1 MSQDKKSLSQMKQTA
16 WSVTM
21 WLTDDTG
28 YTEDTIQQFVQSM
41 PNDWA
46 LEGQIEQGERSQKNL
61 HFQLL
66 LKTPQ
71 TRGTRISKFFPKCHI
86 EEARKFHALQNYVHK
101 ADTRVS
107 EFKTVENRS
116 PQWSVVCDTF
126 FDWILRDQT
135 DNGFFGVV
143 EDQRMSLWDTF
154 IGISI
159 EEGMRV
165 DIIGVN
171 PQYRSC
177 ILRYWLNYLAR
188 AKTRASVDKI
198 DKQTNRQNLDVA
210 GGGYINRSISENVR
224 PPIQQDES
232 LPATT
237 VDGPPLGDSDG
248 TAPPVQTSKPR
259 RVIRAKIPLA

>member
-1 MSQDKKSLSQMKQTA
+1 VAKPNVNPRTCAYPMSESQNKKSLSDMKQTA

-21 WLTDDTG
+21 WLTEDTG
-28 YTEDTIQQFVQSM
+28 YTVDTINQFTQAM

-46 LEGQIEQGERSQKNL
+46 LEGQIEHGSSSQKNL
-61 HFQLL
+61 HYQLL

-71 TRGTRISKFFPKCHI
+71 TRGTRIAKYFPKCHL
-86 EEARKFHALQNYVHK
+86 EEARKFHALQQYVHK
-101 ADTRVS
+101 TDTRVG

-116 PQWSVVCDTF
+116 PQWSTVCDKF
-126 FDWILRDQT
+126 FDWVLREKT

-143 EDQRMSLWDTF
+143 DEERMKMWDEF

-177 ILRYWLNYLAR
+177 IQRYWCNYLR
-188 AKTRASVDKI
+188 LAKTRPPVDKI
-198 DKQTNRQNLDVA
+198 DKTDKLDVA
-210 GGGYINRSISENVR
+210 EGGGTSSVQIPEIVA
-224 PPIQQDES
+224 PH
-232 LPATT
+232 TT
-237 VDGPPLGDSDG
+237 
-248 TAPPVQTSKPR
+248 R
-259 RVIRAKIPLA
+259 RVVKALLPNI